1 MHCPFCDCEDSR
13 VTDSRTVEAGIR
25 RRREC
30 LRCNARFTTYER
42 VERAQVLVVK
52 KDGRREEFQ
61 REKVLSGV
69 RKACEKGPLE
79 ANAVNALVDN
89 VETAVLGTGRAEVD
103 SSFIGE
109 LVMRGLRD
117 LDQIAY
123 VRFASVYRS
132 FADLDS
138 LRQVL
143 DDLENSPGHT
153 RRPREQ
159 LALLPEEDLDLL
171 VDPGRIL
178 PIRAAADRRRTRRLR
193 GPDARRSNS
202 ASGSTTW

>member
-42 VERAQVLVVK
+42 VERAQILVVK

-61 REKVLSGV
+61 REKVLTGV
-69 RKACEKGPLE
+69 RKACEKRPLE
-79 ANAVNALVDN
+79 ANADNALVDN

-103 SSFIGE
+103 SSFVGE

-143 DDLENSPGHT
+143 DDLDNSPGHT

-171 VDPGRIL
+171 IDPGRIL
-178 PIRAAADRRRTRRLR
+178 PIRAAAARRPARRLR
-193 GPDARRSNS
+193 GRR
-202 ASGSTTW
+202 

>member
-1 MHCPFCDCEDSR
+1 MNCPFCDCEDSR

-42 VERAQVLVVK
+42 VERAQILVVK

-69 RKACEKGPLE
+69 RKACEKRPLE
-79 ANAVNALVDN
+79 ANADNALVDN

-103 SSFIGE
+103 SSFVGE

-178 PIRAAADRRRTRRLR
+178 PIRAAAGRRPTRRLR
-193 GPDARRSNS
+193 DRDARRSNS

>member
-1 MHCPFCDCEDSR
+1 
-13 VTDSRTVEAGIR
+13 VEAGIR

-42 VERAQVLVVK
+42 VERAQILVVK

-61 REKVLSGV
+61 REKVLTGV
-69 RKACEKGPLE
+69 RKACEKRPLE
-79 ANAVNALVDN
+79 ANADNALVDN

-103 SSFIGE
+103 SSFVGE

-178 PIRAAADRRRTRRLR
+178 PIRAAAGRRPTRRLR
-193 GPDARRSNS
+193 DRDARRSNS

>member
-1 MHCPFCDCEDSR
+1 MNCPFCDCEDSR

-69 RKACEKGPLE
+69 RKACEKRPLE
-79 ANAVNALVDN
+79 ANADNALVDN

-103 SSFIGE
+103 SSFVGE

-178 PIRAAADRRRTRRLR
+178 PIRAAAGRRPTRRLR
-193 GPDARRSNS
+193 DRDARRSNS